1 MHKTFKQAA
10 ISIGNAEKKK
20 GERTVMRIKGIIAFR
35 GVVLLISVALL
46 ITPIMPTSANPG
58 SHTRNALCIEGSERI
73 LSICTFPLDA
83 EVTNKTIPYARKQ
96 GYDLVFSEPDVGG
109 NVTITVPKES
119 YHSEPFFLK
128 SSMTGMGPIY
138 LWCQVYLVDD
148 GIGTLATQPDS
159 IDVDIS
165 TTVTGDGS
173 GNYTLDVTIGDD
185 DPDPAGSM
193 LIYMPLNMNVWL
205 GTSEVDPTETEFL
218 FAMPFPMNLTTG
230 FTEARIID
238 AAPYP
243 PTSISMDGYYVNATG
258 VPLNDAN
265 GMVTLVSS
273 GASLD
278 IYAMLLGII
287 PTYNDDIFTDAEVI
301 FAPPPPVGGVW
312 IPVDKLALLA
322 PYIGFASIITLAI
335 VAIAVFKYRKK
346 Q

>member
-1 MHKTFKQAA
+1 
-10 ISIGNAEKKK
+10 
-20 GERTVMRIKGIIAFR
+20 MRIKVITAFR
-35 GVVLLISVALL
+35 GVALLISVALL
-46 ITPIMPTSANPG
+46 ITPIMPTSADPS

-83 EVTNKTIPYARKQ
+83 EVTNKTIPYTRKQ
-96 GYDLVFSEPDVGG
+96 GYDMVFSEPDVSG

-205 GTSEVDPTETEFL
+205 GTSEVDPKETEFL

-265 GMVTLVSS
+265 GMVTFVSS

-287 PTYNDDIFTDAEVI
+287 PTYNDDIFTDTEVI

>member
-1 MHKTFKQAA
+1 MLKRRK
-10 ISIGNAEKKK
+10 EK
-20 GERTVMRIKGIIAFR
+20 GLIMRIKWMANFR
-35 GVVLLISVALL
+35 IVVLLVSVGLL
-46 ITPIMPTSANPG
+46 ITSIMPASANPG
-58 SHTRNALCIEGSERI
+58 AHLRHALCIEGSERI

-96 GYDLVFSEPDVGG
+96 GYDMVFSEPDVGG

-119 YHSEPFFLK
+119 YYSEPFFLK
-128 SSMTGMGPIY
+128 SSITGFGPIY
-138 LWCQVYLVDD
+138 LWCQVYLVGD
-148 GIGTLATQPDS
+148 GIGALATQPDS

-173 GNYTLDVTIGDD
+173 GNYTLDVTIGNG

-243 PTSISMDGYYVNATG
+243 DTSISMDGYYMNATG

-273 GASLD
+273 GGSLD

-287 PTYNDDIFTDAEVI
+287 PTYNDDIFTDTEVI

-335 VAIAVFKYRKK
+335 VAITVFKYRKK